1 LDSIQ
6 HFRLFE
12 KSGGTP
18 LSGHTLSIP
27 YDHFRLDNGLQV
39 IFHQDAKLPVA
50 HVNLWYHVGSK
61 NERPGKTGF
70 AHLFEHLMFQGS
82 RNADGEYLTFLEKAG
97 ANLREG
103 GVNGTTSFDRTNYFE
118 TVPAG
123 ALEHVLWLESDRMGF
138 LIDAMSREKLDNQRE
153 VVKNER
159 RQSYENVP
167 YGRALEIILK
177 NLFPPG
183 HPYSWMVI
191 GSQEDLDNASLE
203 DFKEFFRGFYA
214 PNNCSLAVAGDFDPA
229 QAKGWI
235 GDYFGGL
242 PPGPPL
248 ERMQCW
254 IPRLAGEKKVVV
266 ADKVPQERV
275 YKIWPVPPYFHPA
288 EAGLDLASRLLSQGK
303 NSRLFKSL
311 VYQRQIASDVSTF
324 NYSLEISGLFGVV
337 ATARPGQ
344 SIREIESIM
353 DDEIA
358 RFGEEGPDEEELER
372 ELAKHEFDFVSGL
385 ERIGGFGGKAD
396 LLNQY
401 NTYLGSPGFFQK
413 DYERYCEVSAEA
425 VRSAV
430 KQYLDPARRLVVNF
444 VPENLAA
451 PQIQG
456 LDRSR
461 VPAAGKRVEFSPEV
475 PRSMQLANGLRVV
488 LAERHEIP
496 KVSMALVVDA
506 GASADPGTLPGTA
519 WMTAAMLDEGTSK
532 RSALEIQKELDRLG
546 SVLQTYA
553 ETEISRISVESLR
566 KNMKPSLALMAEIA
580 LQPAFPAEE
589 LERQRKRR
597 LDSILQERHNPTAIA
612 RKIFRS
618 SLFGPEHPLGRGT
631 AGNEESIQALHVEGL
646 QDFYRSYW
654 HAGHATL
661 VLVGDLKQD
670 EALEMAEE
678 FFGAWQRGE
687 SSPAKIPSFSHPAA
701 VRLSL
706 IDRPDAPQSQI
717 RLGGLGPGR
726 STGDYYAIELMNS
739 IFGGAFSS
747 RLNLNLREDKGYTY
761 GAFSHFAFGREL
773 GLWVCG
779 TAVETRHSQAALGEI
794 LRELT
799 LIRGEKPVTEEELET
814 ARTNLIQGYSQ
825 RFETQERLADQI
837 TEMLAFGLPLE
848 TMSQYVARVEQVT
861 LGEVQNA
868 VSRHLDPERL
878 TGVMVGDLK
887 VFEEALRGLNLG
899 EIHRRDVD
907 GKVLE

>member
-1 LDSIQ
+1 
-6 HFRLFE
+6 
-12 KSGGTP
+12 
-18 LSGHTLSIP
+18 
-27 YDHFRLDNGLQV
+27 
-39 IFHQDAKLPVA
+39 
-50 HVNLWYHVGSK
+50 
-61 NERPGKTGF
+61 
-70 AHLFEHLMFQGS
+70 
-82 RNADGEYLTFLEKAG
+82 
-97 ANLREG
+97 
-103 GVNGTTSFDRTNYFE
+103 
-118 TVPAG
+118 
-123 ALEHVLWLESDRMGF
+123 
-138 LIDAMSREKLDNQRE
+138 
-153 VVKNER
+153 
-159 RQSYENVP
+159 
-167 YGRALEIILK
+167 
-177 NLFPPG
+177 
-183 HPYSWMVI
+183 
-191 GSQEDLDNASLE
+191 
-203 DFKEFFRGFYA
+203 
-214 PNNCSLAVAGDFDPA
+214 
-229 QAKGWI
+229 
-235 GDYFGGL
+235 
-242 PPGPPL
+242 
-248 ERMQCW
+248 
-254 IPRLAGEKKVVV
+254 
-266 ADKVPQERV
+266 
-275 YKIWPVPPYFHPA
+275 
-288 EAGLDLASRLLSQGK
+288 
-303 NSRLFKSL
+303 
-311 VYQRQIASDVSTF
+311 
-324 NYSLEISGLFGVV
+324 
-337 ATARPGQ
+337 
-344 SIREIESIM
+344 
-353 DDEIA
+353 
-358 RFGEEGPDEEELER
+358 
-372 ELAKHEFDFVSGL
+372 
-385 ERIGGFGGKAD
+385 
-396 LLNQY
+396 
-401 NTYLGSPGFFQK
+401 
-413 DYERYCEVSAEA
+413 
-425 VRSAV
+425 
-430 KQYLDPARRLVVNF
+430 
-444 VPENLAA
+444 
-451 PQIQG
+451 
-456 LDRSR
+456 
-461 VPAAGKRVEFSPEV
+461 
-475 PRSMQLANGLRVV
+475 MQLANGLRVV

-553 ETEISRISVESLR
+553 ETEISQISVESLR